1 MKAKNTL
8 AKNIETTDR
17 EKAALDA
24 VCKKILANKSI
35 LAWILKTCVEEYENC
50 SLKDIEEKY
59 IEGIP
64 TIAQEAVHQDETVTG
79 DSVKG
84 DRNEDSSMT
93 EGTVTYDIKF
103 NVINPLK
110 ILRPNMKESALMMIN
125 IEGQTKFYPGYP
137 LIMRGIYYGC
147 RMISSQYGT
156 VFKDSHYE
164 KLEKVYSIWIC
175 TNPPKYR
182 KNSINRYSYSEKQL
196 LGKVVEKKK
205 NYDLITVVMICLGDE
220 DDENCK
226 GLIRLLSVLLS
237 KNKSAD
243 EKKKILEQEFG
254 IAMTKEI
261 EEEAKEMFDYGDYV
275 EEMGR
280 QEGRREGRREGRQEG
295 LREGENLLA
304 TLLNMLF
311 ADGRTEDA
319 KLALINKEER
329 NKFYREYGLTPSV
342 I

>member
-8 AKNIETTDR
+8 AKSNLAKNIETADR

-24 VCKKILANKSI
+24 ACKKILANKSI
-35 LAWILKTCVEEYENC
+35 LARILKTCVEEYENC

-64 TIAQEAVHQDETVTG
+64 TVAREAVHQDETAAG

-103 NVINPLK
+103 NVINPLR
-110 ILRPNMKESALMMIN
+110 ILRPKTKDSALMMIN

-137 LIMRGIYYGC
+137 LIMRGIYYGS

-156 VFKDSHYE
+156 VFRDSHYE
-164 KLEKVYSIWIC
+164 KLEKVYTIWIC

-182 KNSINRYSYSEKQL
+182 KNSINLYSYSEKQL

-226 GLIRLLSVLLS
+226 GVIKLLSVLLS
-237 KNKSAD
+237 KNKSVD
-243 EKKKILEQEFG
+243 EKKKILEEEFG
-254 IAMTKEI
+254 IAMTKTI
-261 EEEAKEMFDYGDYV
+261 EREADEMFDYGDYV

-280 QEGRREGRREGRQEG
+280 REGRQEG
-295 LREGENLLA
+295 ETMLA
-304 TLLNMLF
+304 TLLEMLF
-311 ADGRTEDA
+311 ADGRTEDVKIA
-319 KLALINKEER
+319 VRDKEER
-329 NKFYREYGLTPSV
+329 NKLYKEYGLVPSV

>member
-8 AKNIETTDR
+8 ARNIETADSK
-17 EKAALDA
+17 KAALDT
-24 VCKKILANKSI
+24 VCKKLIANKSI
-35 LAWILKTCVEEYENC
+35 LARILKTCVEEYKDC

-64 TIAQEAVHQDETVTG
+64 SISHEAVHQDENIDG
-79 DSVKG
+79 DSIKG
-84 DRNEDSSMT
+84 ALSEDSSMT

-110 ILRPNMKESALMMIN
+110 IIRPGTKESALMMIN
-125 IEGQTKFYPGYP
+125 IEGQAKFYPGYP
-137 LIMRGIYYGC
+137 LVMRGIYYGC

-156 VFKDSHYE
+156 VFTDSHYG

-182 KNSINRYSYSEKQL
+182 KNSINLYSYKEKRLLGNVSEKR
-196 LGKVVEKKK
+196 E

-243 EKKKILEQEFG
+243 TKKKILEEEFG
-254 IAMTKEI
+254 IEMTKEI
-261 EEEAKEMFDYGDYV
+261 EKEEDEMFAYGDYI
-275 EEMGR
+275 EEMGI
-280 QEGRREGRREGRQEG
+280 QKGRREGRREGETM
-295 LREGENLLA
+295 LA
-304 TLLNMLF
+304 TLLNLLF
-311 ADGRTEDA
+311 AEGRTEDA
-319 KLALINKEER
+319 KKAAADATER
-329 NKFYREYGLTPSV
+329 NKLYKEYGIV
-342 I
+342 

>member
-1 MKAKNTL
+1 MKVKNTL
-8 AKNIETTDR
+8 AKNIET
-17 EKAALDA
+17 
-24 VCKKILANKSI
+24 V
-35 LAWILKTCVEEYENC
+35 
-50 SLKDIEEKY
+50 
-59 IEGIP
+59 P
-64 TIAQEAVHQDETVTG
+64 TIAHEAVHQDETTAG
-79 DSVKG
+79 DLVKG
-84 DRNEDSSMT
+84 ARSEDSSMT

-110 ILRPNMKESALMMIN
+110 ILRPNTKDSALMMIN

-243 EKKKILEQEFG
+243 EKRRYWKKS
-254 IAMTKEI
+254 
-261 EEEAKEMFDYGDYV
+261 
-275 EEMGR
+275 
-280 QEGRREGRREGRQEG
+280 
-295 LREGENLLA
+295 
-304 TLLNMLF
+304 
-311 ADGRTEDA
+311 
-319 KLALINKEER
+319 LI
-329 NKFYREYGLTPSV
+329 
-342 I
+342 